1 MALSFDQVRDA
12 AQGRWK
18 DLIFLRLQWLY
29 LQRKI
34 NMDLVRFVA
43 VKIAFVVMINKE
55 RGHGSVINVV
65 RETVLS

>member
-29 LQRKI
+29 LQKKNQHGPCPI
-34 NMDLVRFVA
+34 CG

-65 RETVLS
+65 RRRF